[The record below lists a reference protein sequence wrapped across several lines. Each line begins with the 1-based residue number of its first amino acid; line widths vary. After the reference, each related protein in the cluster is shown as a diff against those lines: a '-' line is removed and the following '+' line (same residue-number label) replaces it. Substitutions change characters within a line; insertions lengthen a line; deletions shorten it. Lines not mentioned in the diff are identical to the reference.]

1 MASLLPNARHAR
13 HAPYA
18 PYGPAGHA
26 RQGLYPQRRWSAG
39 TGVWARTTGARED
52 SRNLAWSRGVAIRG
66 GKDLQQLQQLQ
77 NQRSPG
83 LDGLDDSK
91 NGVFA
96 LLLINFGVHIAATSF
111 LPGLPSMLALS
122 HLAPAWWQFITAAFV
137 HANWDHLFGNAF
149 SLLVFGRMV
158 EEEEGAFGLWVTYL
172 VCGVAGNMASYLSS
186 PHSATV
192 SLGASSA
199 VFGLFAVGVLTK
211 VRLDLRRMLEALV
224 LGAVRAVGRLADL
237 PWSRVFDGH
246 AIPWDSLCVLFDS
259 RLTRRSLAL
268 LCSTSGGR

>member
-1 MASLLPNARHAR
+1 M
-13 HAPYA
+13 
-18 PYGPAGHA
+18 GM
-26 RQGLYPQRRWSAG
+26 
-39 TGVWARTTGARED
+39 
-52 SRNLAWSRGVAIRG
+52 WSRARWLHDGSRHPPTPSGSLGVVARG
-66 GKDLQQLQQLQ
+66 GRELQH
-77 NQRSPG
+77 QRSPG
-83 LDGLDDSK
+83 LDGLDDNK

-111 LPGLPSMLALS
+111 LPGLQSMLALS
-122 HLAPAWWQFITAAFV
+122 HLAPTWWQFITAAFV

-172 VCGVAGNMASYLSS
+172 VCGIAGNVASYVSA

-224 LGAVRAVGRLADL
+224 LGAVR
-237 PWSRVFDGH
+237 S
-246 AIPWDSLCVLFDS
+246 
-259 RLTRRSLAL
+259 LTRLIRSPDLFASRSEPHIPPYAGDGSR
-268 LCSTSGGR
+268 CSTSGAR

>member
-1 MASLLPNARHAR
+1 MASLMPHAT
-13 HAPYA
+13 
-18 PYGPAGHA
+18 AGRV
-26 RQGLYPQRRWSAG
+26 RQGVYPLTRWSAG
-39 TGVWARTTGARED
+39 TGTLARARPARGDPSGGLPDD
-52 SRNLAWSRGVAIRG
+52 SRNLPSSSRCVIARG
-66 GKDLQQLQQLQ
+66 GKELQHQQT
-77 NQRSPG
+77 PG

-122 HLAPAWWQFITAAFV
+122 HQAPVWWQFVTAAFV

-158 EEEEGAFGLWVTYL
+158 EEEEGAFGLWLTYL
-172 VCGVAGNMASYLSS
+172 VCGVAGNVASYLSS

-224 LGAVRAVGRLADL
+224 LGAVRALGRPAVH
-237 PWSRVFDGH
+237 SHV
-246 AIPWDSLCVLFDS
+246 
-259 RLTRRSLAL
+259 
-268 LCSTSGGR
+268 